1 MNFLNKLERKFGKYT
16 IKNLPFYV
24 MVLYGIC
31 AALGILSPILDKL
44 IYVFSGNNIGISS
57 WYYQYLGLDI
67 PKVLQ
72 GQIWRLVT
80 FIFAPEWI
88 TDFMDVIF
96 IAIKLY
102 LYYLF
107 GKQLENAW
115 GAFRFN
121 VFIFS
126 GYLFM
131 ILGAFLMHF
140 GFVIFDIPDFWI
152 NYIGFNMS
160 WVYQSMFFSFAVIY
174 PNMGFLFMFFIP
186 ITAKWL
192 AIIDAGFIIYG
203 FLDNIR
209 AAFTATSAA
218 EVFYA
223 LSPLIAVIAAFLNF
237 LIFFFATRNYKRI
250 SPREMKRK
258 SDFKKKMNVHQ
269 NQVTH
274 RCAICGRT
282 PADDPNLT
290 FRYCSRCKGNYE
302 YCNDHLFTHEHVK

>member
-1 MNFLNKLERKFGKYT
+1 MKFLNKLERKFGKYT

-31 AALGILSPILDKL
+31 VAMGVLSPVLDKL
-44 IYVFSGNNIGISS
+44 IYTFSGNQLGISL
-57 WYYQYLGLDI
+57 WYYEYLGLDI

-80 FIFAPEWI
+80 FIFAPEGI
-88 TDFMDVIF
+88 SDFMDVIF
-96 IAIKLY
+96 VAIKLY

-131 ILGAFLMHF
+131 IIAAFLLHF
-140 GFVIFDIPDFWI
+140 GFVLFGIPDSWI

-186 ITAKWL
+186 VTAKWL
-192 AIIDAGFIIYG
+192 AIIDAAFIIYDS
-203 FLDNIR
+203 LDYVR
-209 AAFTATSAA
+209 AALSATSAA
-218 EVFYA
+218 GVFYA
-223 LSPLIAVIAAFLNF
+223 LSPLIAIVAAFLNF
-237 LIFFFATRNYKRI
+237 LIFFFATRNYKKI
-250 SPREMKRK
+250 SPKEYRRKTEFKRQRK
-258 SDFKKKMNVHQ
+258 Q
-269 NQVTH
+269 NSVTH